1 MRTEVPKRTGTTR
14 KASLNIPVFSGI
26 NVQHT
31 RKIGEP
37 SAGKNFV
44 VQNGMLRTRDGCSL
58 VTSSFPAA
66 IKSIH
71 QAPKVGMD
79 TKLIV
84 EAGNNI
90 YHRTTEA
97 GAWSAIQSAS
107 TNYGFSSVLWAIVD
121 ENGSVSSNLYL
132 AGGGT
137 NKLYVYSIDTGG
149 ISVWSNF
156 SPEMSGVMP
165 TMEFLCKHEGR
176 MFGWGLNSAYPN
188 RMYFCGYD
196 ETDAKNVSAEYWPE
210 DFWLD
215 VSGSAAEP
223 VLDAVSLGGHMLVL
237 TPRRHYRVYFSDETN
252 NSTDEIGKVGM
263 YKIRCAAKVGNY
275 CLWLTQEDGKY
286 RVYAYSGS
294 EAVPVSQNVEELF
307 AGYSFTNA
315 FAFENGGEFW
325 LVLPGSPTN
334 KTTVFVYDLKD
345 WFIYEYPFVIN
356 CAGAFGAVTGREYVH
371 LGLNDNRIVKLDGSL
386 TDLGVSITSELVI
399 GPLSS
404 EGRKTKIKR
413 LWLTAEPDNDF
424 DIDVYSTSD
433 REAEGSAITAE
444 FTAGVQETVEVK
456 ITGTKGRNN
465 SLRLS
470 ATDRISGLESGSIT
484 AVVGAVK

>member
-1 MRTEVPKRTGTTR
+1 MPPVIPKRTGSAN
-14 KASLNIPVFSGI
+14 KQSLSIKGFRGI
-26 NVQHT
+26 NAQHT
-31 RKIGEP
+31 RQIGEP

-44 VQNGMLRTRDGCSL
+44 VQNSILRTRDGCSL
-58 VTSSFPAA
+58 VTSDFPAA

-71 QAPKVGMD
+71 QAPKVGME
-79 TKLIV
+79 TKLVV
-84 EAGNNI
+84 EAGTTI
-90 YHRTTEA
+90 YRRTTEA
-97 GAWSAIQSAS
+97 GEWEAIQSSS
-107 TNYGFSSVLWAIVD
+107 TSYGFSSVLWAIVD

-137 NKLYVYSIDTGG
+137 NKLYVYSIDTGTIG
-149 ISVWSNF
+149 VWSNMD
-156 SPEMSGVMP
+156 PIMSGVMP

-188 RMYFCGYD
+188 RIYFCGYD

-223 VLDAVSLGGHMLVL
+223 VLDAISLDGYMLVL
-237 TPRRHYRVYFSDETN
+237 TPRRHYRVYFADESN
-252 NSTDEIGKVGM
+252 ISIDEVGKIGM
-263 YKIRCAAKVGNY
+263 YKVRCAAKVGNY
-275 CLWLTQEDGKY
+275 CLWLTQEDGKF

-307 AGYSFTNA
+307 SDYSFTNA

-386 TDLGVSITSELVI
+386 TDLGTGITSELVI
-399 GPLSS
+399 GSISS
-404 EGRKTKIKR
+404 LGRKTKIKR
-413 LWLTAEPDNDF
+413 LWLTAEPTNDF
-424 DIDVYSTSD
+424 DIDVYPTSD
-433 REAEGSAITAE
+433 RGAEGSAITAE
-444 FTAGVQETVEVK
+444 FTTGVQETVEVK
-456 ITGTKGRNN
+456 IAGTKGRNN

-470 ATDRISGLESGSIT
+470 TTDRISGLKSGSIT
-484 AVVGAVK
+484 AVVGALK